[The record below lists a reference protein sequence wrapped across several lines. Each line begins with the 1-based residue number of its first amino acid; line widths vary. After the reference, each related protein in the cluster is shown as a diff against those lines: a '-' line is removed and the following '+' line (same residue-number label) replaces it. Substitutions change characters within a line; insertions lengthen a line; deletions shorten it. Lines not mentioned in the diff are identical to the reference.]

1 MHFHAVLQCVSKLH
15 NLFLVKPQP
24 VAEDCSDPR
33 WGKFMVITY
42 FLPLYLLWNV
52 LLGTESSSLPA
63 SSGARKARAPSLS
76 SGKRFDPT
84 NGISESQRKAFVGQV
99 EVGRCWEGI
108 VGHGVQ
114 QSPSLVKHEKGPSA
128 KSGRHST
135 LKLDMLKETKVAP
148 HYKSGLLV

>member
-1 MHFHAVLQCVSKLH
+1 MKDCNAYGQTVSMHFHAVLQCVSKLH

-63 SSGARKARAPSLS
+63 SSGARKARAPSLA
-76 SGKRFDPT
+76 
-84 NGISESQRKAFVGQV
+84 GIRPV
-99 EVGRCWEGI
+99 
-108 VGHGVQ
+108 
-114 QSPSLVKHEKGPSA
+114 
-128 KSGRHST
+128 T
-135 LKLDMLKETKVAP
+135 LKLDVLKEIKVAP